1 MLPVQVG
8 DLAPKRME
16 IVLQLVA
23 FVLVVQEPVGSSSE
37 SVQVTSDA
45 GESMETAVVTASL
58 LVLDEKSKELV
69 DVSTPKELCTL
80 TRLTWRAGT

>member
-45 GESMETAVVTASL
+45 GESMETAVVTASP

-69 DVSTPKELCTL
+69 RRRSCAPSRD
-80 TRLTWRAGT
+80 